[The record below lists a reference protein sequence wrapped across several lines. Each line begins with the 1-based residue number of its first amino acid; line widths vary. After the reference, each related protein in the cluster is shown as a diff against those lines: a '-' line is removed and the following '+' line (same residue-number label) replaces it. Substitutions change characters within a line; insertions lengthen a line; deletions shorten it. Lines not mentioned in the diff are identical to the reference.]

1 MNPASETRTA
11 WLQHLLSTEPADRER
26 AQTAVREIYLEAGLD
41 APKHL
46 LWFDS
51 PQAVRPALIPLLAA
65 YESTYMNAWARGVK
79 LKIQP
84 PAAGIR
90 DQICEMLTAPSWEA
104 AAAAIGKP
112 IGHTPGAHN
121 HLNLEIS
128 RRVSTLRREL
138 YSAMS
143 PRPRFDDSDELY
155 RAERWYWCW
164 NGGVLGSALGGAQ
177 IMAWAFCN
185 LYSVSDMA
193 QDEFKAGK
201 EAPPAILE
209 AAWAV
214 TKSAGIWWA
223 FDHAA
228 ILTERPAEIH
238 TNERMLLH
246 RAGGP
251 AIVYRDGVKVFAW
264 EGRYML
270 ESWIMQP
277 ETISPSELRRAGQG
291 VGFTE
296 FTPSFLAYVQER
308 LGTTEA
314 KPKKKV
320 KASSILKAEL
330 PANAEARL
338 ARLREHS
345 GGALP
350 FYERYLAGE
359 RQAVWAEL
367 IALGESVREDPYA
380 ADALAVAYE
389 TMQRVEANLRT
400 VIARLKRIGYQFQT
414 ESMPDGSERPVHL
427 PPKPG
432 AQKLMRRLEKAAG
445 GPVPLSLQAFYEVVG
460 AVDLNGRHP
469 SLSPRPCEVCPDPL
483 VVEPLEVV
491 VGVLREELEDGR
503 ILIAPD
509 EVSKMGDAGGD
520 GYAIEVPDLRVDGK
534 LLNTPYG
541 DNLFFV
547 DYLRLCFRWGGF
559 PGWKHAVGDA
569 PPEIEGLSQGL
580 VEF

>member
-1 MNPASETRTA
+1 MF
-11 WLQHLLSTEPADRER
+11 STEPSDREK
-26 AQTAVREIYLEAGLD
+26 AQTAVRKIYLEAGLD
-41 APKHL
+41 APQHF

-51 PQAVRPALIPLLAA
+51 PQTIRSALISLL
-65 YESTYMNAWARGVK
+65 SPHDPTYIYAWARGAK
-79 LKIQP
+79 FKIQP

-90 DQICEMLTAPSWEA
+90 DQICAMLAALNWEA

-112 IGHTPGAHN
+112 IGHFRGDHN
-121 HLNLEIS
+121 HLNQEIS
-128 RRVSTLRREL
+128 ELVSILRRDL
-138 YSAMS
+138 YSALS

-155 RAERWYWCW
+155 RAERWYWCS
-164 NGGVLGSALGGAQ
+164 NSGVALLGSALKEPLG
-177 IMAWAFCN
+177 WAFCN
-185 LYSVSDMA
+185 LYSFSDMA
-193 QDEFKAGK
+193 QDEFKTSK
-201 EAPPAILE
+201 KTPPAILE

-214 TKSAGIWWA
+214 AKSAGLWWA

-238 TNERMLLH
+238 TNEKMLLH

-251 AIVYRDGVKVFAW
+251 AIVYRDGVRVYAW
-264 EGRYML
+264 EGHYML

-277 ETISPSELRRAGQG
+277 ETVRPSLLQSVCQG
-291 VGFTE
+291 VGDRDS
-296 FTPSFLAYVQER
+296 TPSFLAYVKER

-330 PANAEARL
+330 PASAEVRL

-400 VIARLKRIGYQFQT
+400 VIARLKGIGYQFQT
-414 ESMPDGSERPVHL
+414 ESMPDGSETPVHL

-445 GPVPLSLQAFYEVVG
+445 GPMPLSLRAFYEVVG

-483 VVEPLEVV
+483 VVEALEVV
-491 VGVLREELEDGR
+491 MGNLREELEDGR
-503 ILIAPD
+503 IMIAPD
-509 EVSKMGDAGGD
+509 EIFKMGDAGGD
-520 GYAIEVPDLRVDGK
+520 GYAIEVPDLRVDGE
-534 LLNTPYG
+534 LLNTSYG

-559 PGWKHAVGDA
+559 PGWRDAVGDV